1 MTLRR
6 ETLFIP
12 ALLGPD
18 RRILVL
24 DYEISQETERYP
36 PFVIMTSEKYLPIW
50 ISRPVTTV
58 VSYKD

>member
-1 MTLRR
+1 MTLTI

-36 PFVIMTSEKYLPIW
+36 PFVIMTSEKYLTIW
-50 ISRPVTTV
+50 ISHPVTTV

>member
-1 MTLRR
+1 MTLKI

-24 DYEISQETERYP
+24 DYEISQETERYFL
-36 PFVIMTSEKYLPIW
+36 FVIMTSDKYLPIW
-50 ISRPVTTV
+50 ISRPVTTF